1 MERRKIR
8 DKAGGDRNSN
18 CWCIAVLLITWGGGS
33 GGGGG
38 GVGVSTT
45 ATLVLCSHLA
55 GVGEFSRHWL
65 SPLCRLDNKS
75 RNEWRALRTLS
86 GHLFDKASQLL
97 IRFLSRRCIAW
108 QCWTH

>member
-18 CWCIAVLLITWGGGS
+18 CWCIAVLLITWGGG
-33 GGGGG
+33 GGG

-45 ATLVLCSHLA
+45 GTLVLCSHLA

-65 SPLCRLDNKS
+65 SPLCRLDI
-75 RNEWRALRTLS
+75 WTT
-86 GHLFDKASQLL
+86 KAVMNGEL
-97 IRFLSRRCIAW
+97 
-108 QCWTH
+108 